1 MSQTIT
7 LHSFHR
13 GVGKTFAAVNLTVA
27 MAVNGWRVAIVDT
40 SLQSPGVHYPF
51 GIREDTIE
59 YSLNDYLHGRC
70 DIQQATYNI
79 TPQIQTEM
87 RGEIFLTP
95 ASIAAED
102 ILQIVR
108 TGYNLD
114 VFHKGLDD
122 LTDKLNLDA
131 IVIDTHAGLDEQ
143 SLKLIALSDTLIILM
158 RLEQQEYQGTGVI
171 VDVARKLDVSDVQ
184 IAASQTPP
192 VYSAPQ
198 IEQQVKN
205 AYHCPLLMS
214 LPYSS
219 EVIGLGGAELFLPRY
234 PGHPITTQL
243 NQAAAQFK
251 TS

>member
-27 MAVNGWRVAIVDT
+27 LALKGWRVAIVDT

-59 YSLNDYLHGRC
+59 YSLNDFLHGRC

-79 TPQIQTEM
+79 TPQIHAEM
-87 RGEIFLTP
+87 KGEIFLTP
-95 ASIAAED
+95 ASIDAED

-108 TGYNLD
+108 TGCNLD

-122 LTDKLNLDA
+122 LIDKLNLDA

-143 SLKLIALSDTLIILM
+143 TLKIIALSNTLIILM
-158 RLEQQEYQGTGVI
+158 RLEQQEYQGTGVT

-192 VYSAPQ
+192 VYTVPQ
-198 IEQQVKN
+198 IEQQVRN

-214 LPYSS
+214 LPHSND
-219 EVIGLGGAELFLPRY
+219 VIELGGAELFLLRY
-234 PGHPITTQL
+234 PHHSITTQI
-243 NQAAAQFK
+243 NQAAAQF
-251 TS
+251 TMD

>member
-1 MSQTIT
+1 MSQIIT
-7 LHSFHR
+7 MHSFHR
-13 GVGKTFAAVNLTVA
+13 GVGKTFTAVNLTVA
-27 MAVNGWRVAIVDT
+27 LALKGWRVAIIDT

-51 GIREDTIE
+51 GIRENTFE
-59 YSLNDYLHGRC
+59 YSLNDFLQGRC
-70 DIQQATYNI
+70 GIQQATYNI
-79 TPQIQTEM
+79 TPQLDVEVK
-87 RGEIFLTP
+87 GEIFLTP

-122 LTDKLNLDA
+122 MSDKLNLDA

-143 SLKLIALSDTLIILM
+143 TLKIIALSNVLVVLM

-171 VDVARKLDVSDVQ
+171 VDIARKLDISDVQ
-184 IAASQTPP
+184 IAASQIPP
-192 VYSAPQ
+192 IYTIPQ

-214 LPYSS
+214 ILHS
-219 EVIGLGGAELFLPRY
+219 EQVIELAGAGIFMTHFPN
-234 PGHPITTQL
+234 HPITTQFK
-243 NQAAAQFK
+243 NAADQLTA
-251 TS
+251 T